1 VLAST
6 EKIGA
11 ASRFTVLLLSD
22 VAGIV
27 TDAPPTHEVV
37 ARLVQLG
44 VPVVQ
49 AADAPR

>member
-11 ASRFTVLLLSD
+11 ASPFTVLPLAD

-37 ARLVQLG
+37 ARLAELG

-49 AADAPR
+49 AAAGPG